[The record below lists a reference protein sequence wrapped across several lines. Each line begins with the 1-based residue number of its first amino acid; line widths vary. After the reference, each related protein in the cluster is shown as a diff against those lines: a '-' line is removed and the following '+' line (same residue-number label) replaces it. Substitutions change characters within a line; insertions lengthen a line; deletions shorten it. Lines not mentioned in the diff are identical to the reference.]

1 MFKGYIPTGGKDGK
15 VPQEEYKNR
24 TSFYSLDEVEKL
36 DSYGGVLD
44 DNFIQIDVDNEEES
58 DKLLKIVKEL
68 DIQCNVLK
76 TDRGK
81 HFYFI
86 NPGIDRRKQGYY
98 TPLGISVDVGLGTQ
112 NAVIPLKL
120 KKKKRRFLRKC
131 DEVQELPKWLLPLTK
146 KEINFKNMGEGD
158 GRNQT
163 LFNYILILQSN
174 GLNKEDIKET
184 IKIINKY
191 ILQEPLP
198 KNEIETILRDEA
210 FLKQSFYVKGK
221 LQYEELAKY
230 LRDNEK
236 VIKIN
241 DMLHIL
247 INNVYTSDTK
257 QIEKVMLK
265 YIKNSTNAI
274 RTEVIRYLEL
284 LCKETK
290 MSNPKY
296 ILVGNGIYN
305 LETKKLEDF
314 TSSFIIKNKVTW
326 SYNPNAYD
334 EVVDKMLNKISC
346 KDKQLR
352 MLLEECVGYCLFR
365 RNELGKCFILTGE
378 GKNGKSTFLDMVKF
392 FLGKENISSLSLE
405 ELNQRFKPA
414 QLEGKLA
421 NIGDDISNS
430 YIQDNSIFKKLVTGE
445 TINVE
450 RKGRDPFD
458 LNNYSKLIFSANE
471 IPRIND
477 KSDGLKRRLLL
488 IPFNAK
494 FSKRDNDYD
503 PFIKDKLLTN
513 SAMEYLLKLGL
524 EGLQRIIY
532 NNEFTEVESVKAALE
547 EYEAI
552 NNPVVAFIEDV
563 GIDDIENE
571 PTKDVHLKYSSW
583 CIENGYKPLSSI
595 QFSKEICKHG
605 FNTKHRVKGIRIF
618 KRN

>member
-24 TSFYSLDEVEKL
+24 TKFYNLDEVEKL
-36 DSYGGVLD
+36 DSYGGVLQ
-44 DNFIQIDVDNEEES
+44 NNLIQIDVDSKEES
-58 DKLLKIVKEL
+58 EIILKIIKDL
-68 DIQCNVLK
+68 DIQCSILK

-98 TPLGISVDVGLGTQ
+98 TPLGIKIDIGLGLQ

-120 KKKKRRFLRKC
+120 KRKKRKFQRKC
-131 DEVQELPKWLLPLTK
+131 DEFQELPKWLNPLTK
-146 KEINFKNMGEGD
+146 KPIDFTDMKEGD

-163 LFNYILILQSN
+163 LFNYILTLQSS
-174 GLNKEDIKET
+174 GFGKEEIRET

-198 KNEIETILRDEA
+198 EREIETILRDEA
-210 FLKQSFYVKGK
+210 FLKQSFYKKGK

-236 VIKIN
+236 IIKIN

-247 INNVYTSDTK
+247 KDNVYTSDTK

-274 RTEVIRYLEL
+274 RTEVLRYLDL
-284 LCKETK
+284 LCQETK

-296 ILVGNGIYN
+296 ILVENGIYN
-305 LETKKLEDF
+305 LESKKLEDLNS
-314 TSSFIIKNKVTW
+314 TFIIKNKISW
-326 SYNPNAYD
+326 NYNPNAYNKS
-334 EVVDKMLNKISC
+334 VDNVLNKISC
-346 KDKQLR
+346 KDKKLR
-352 MLLEECVGYCLFR
+352 ALLEECIGYCLFR
-365 RNELGKCFILTGE
+365 RNELGKCIILTGE
-378 GKNGKSTFLDMVKF
+378 GKNGKSTFLDMIKY
-392 FLGKENISSLSLE
+392 FLGKENYSSLGLE
-405 ELNQRFKPA
+405 EINQRFKPA

-421 NIGDDISNS
+421 NIGDDISNK
-430 YIQDNSIFKKLVTGE
+430 YVDDNATFKKLVTGE

-450 RKGRDPFD
+450 RKGKDPFD
-458 LNNYSKLIFSANE
+458 FENYSKLIFSANE

-477 KSDGLKRRLLL
+477 KSNGLKRRLLI

-494 FSKRDNDYD
+494 FSKADPDYD

-513 SAMEYLLKLGL
+513 EGMEYLLKLAL

-532 NNEFTEVESVKAALE
+532 NNEFTEVECVQAALE

-552 NNPVVAFIEDV
+552 NNPVVAFIDDV
-563 GIDDIENE
+563 GIEGIENE
-571 PTKDVHLKYSSW
+571 PTKDTHLKYSTW
-583 CIENGYKPLSSI
+583 CIENGYRPLSNI

-605 FNTKHRVKGIRIF
+605 FNTKHRIKGIRIF
-618 KRN
+618 RKN